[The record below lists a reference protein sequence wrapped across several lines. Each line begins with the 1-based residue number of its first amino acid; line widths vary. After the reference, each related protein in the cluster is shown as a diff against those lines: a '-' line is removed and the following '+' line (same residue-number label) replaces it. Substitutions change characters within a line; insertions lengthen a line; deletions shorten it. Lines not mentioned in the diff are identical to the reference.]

1 MDLNPDELALLDEIS
16 IKPPEKKTVVFKP
29 KGGVPRNPGVV
40 QAQDPHMDSFMNQTK
55 ARAGRQEYSQ
65 PAEEETYQE
74 EDEGADQQEG
84 YGEAP
89 AAVPSAG
96 YTSIEDEKGDLLN
109 KLARLQK
116 KGFLVGRKFSAYSDV
131 EELRTE
137 YKRVM
142 YSIEAEQSVK
152 FQRRI
157 LIACVT
163 GIEFLNKR
171 YDPFDI
177 HLDGWSESMMENVN
191 DYDSIFEELYAKYR
205 EKVAVAPEI
214 KLILMVGGSAMM
226 FHLTNSMF
234 KAAIPNVNDV
244 MKQNPELMKS
254 MVDAVKNAQRG
265 TSSTPTAPGQM
276 KGPGIDIGSLLGSF
290 GGFPPMPQ
298 ATRTP
303 APPAPQQADD
313 MSGGDDLSDIVSV
326 IESEIGGVKDVK
338 VSTRK
343 KKGKKEPNVEVTI

>member
-1 MDLNPDELALLDEIS
+1 MDADELALLDEIT
-16 IKPPEKKTVVFKP
+16 IKPPEKKTVAFKP
-29 KGGVPRNPGVV
+29 KILQSQPPD
-40 QAQDPHMDSFMNQTK
+40 DPQMEAFMNPQK
-55 ARAGRQEYSQ
+55 ASVRQESAPVYDD
-65 PAEEETYQE
+65 Y
-74 EDEGADQQEG
+74 DDGDQQEE
-84 YGEAP
+84 YAQQYAP
-89 AAVPSAG
+89 EPPKPSEG

-116 KGFLVGRKFSAYSDV
+116 KGFLQGRKFSVHSDV

-142 YSIEAEQSVK
+142 YSIEAEQSIK

-177 HLDGWSESMMENVN
+177 HLEGWSENMMENVN
-191 DYDSIFEELYAKYR
+191 DYDSVFEELYAKYR

-214 KLILMVGGSAMM
+214 KLIFMVGGSAMM

-244 MKQNPELMKS
+244 MKQNPDLMKS
-254 MVDAVKNAQRG
+254 MVDAVKNAQVNRSMATDG
-265 TSSTPTAPGQM
+265 PREM
-276 KGPGIDIGSLLGSF
+276 KGPGFDIGSIL
-290 GGFPPMPQ
+290 GGFAPPSMPQ
-298 ATRTP
+298 NTREP
-303 APPAPQQADD
+303 APPADD
-313 MSGGDDLSDIVSV
+313 VSDIVSV
-326 IESEIGGVKDVK
+326 IESDAGGTKDIR
-338 VSTRK
+338 VSTAG
-343 KKGKKEPNVEVTI
+343 KKGRSRKEKKELSL